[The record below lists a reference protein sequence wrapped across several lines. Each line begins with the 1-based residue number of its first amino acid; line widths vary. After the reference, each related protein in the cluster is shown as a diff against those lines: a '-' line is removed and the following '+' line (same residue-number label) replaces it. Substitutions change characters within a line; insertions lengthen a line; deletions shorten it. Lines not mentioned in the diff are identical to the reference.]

1 VNTNPQLPLYVDLD
15 GTVVRGDTLLESA
28 LQVLRRS
35 PLLLISMLVW
45 LCRGK
50 IYFKTQLANHVVP
63 SPEGLAYHEKFVD
76 FLREQKGAGRL
87 LYLYSAADERIVSAV
102 SKHLGLFDGH
112 LGTRA
117 LGSNLRGAAKL
128 RAIEEHAKSAGHA
141 KWAYAG
147 DSRVDIPIWRA
158 SHEILAVAVTSTVL
172 RSLTGMDKPLHV
184 FPGHPFSLRT
194 WVRSLRLVQ
203 WAKNLL
209 IFVPLL
215 ASHTS
220 APDRWLAAGLGFIA
234 LGLCASATY
243 LINDLLDLGSDRQH
257 RVKRLRP
264 LAAGKIPIPQAIG
277 VAVIFLFV
285 GLWLG
290 STIRADFAGLLG
302 LYCVVTLSYSLHLK
316 RIALVDVVVLASLYS
331 LRLFAGA
338 AAVMLP
344 LSNWLV
350 AFSAFIFLSLALA
363 KRCAE
368 LEEATES
375 PQSLSPGRGYL
386 VEDLAS
392 LRTMG
397 VASGLLSVLVLS
409 LYIDSN
415 NGRMLYAQPAWLWG
429 LCPLMMLWIMR
440 IWQQVGRRQLQGEDP
455 LQHALS
461 DAWSWYILAAML
473 ASILMAKGVWL

>member
-1 VNTNPQLPLYVDLD
+1 MNISSQLPLYVDLD

-28 LQVLRRS
+28 LQILRRK
-35 PLLLISMLVW
+35 PLLLLCMLGW
-45 LCRGK
+45 LLRGK
-50 IYFKTQLANHVVP
+50 TYFKTQLANRMI
-63 SPEGLAYHEKFVD
+63 PEPAALAYHEDFVA
-76 FLREQKGAGRL
+76 FLREQKSAGRL
-87 LYLYSAADERIVSAV
+87 MYLYSAADERIVATV
-102 SKHLGLFDGH
+102 SQYLGLFDGY
-112 LGTRA
+112 LGTRST
-117 LGSNLRGAAKL
+117 GNNLRGAAKL
-128 RAIEEHAKSAGHA
+128 SAIQQHAKDAGHTQ
-141 KWAYAG
+141 WAYAG
-147 DSRVDIPIWRA
+147 DSKVDIPIWQA
-158 SHEILAVAVTSTVL
+158 SHEIVAVAANASVMRAVSNLGKPL
-172 RSLTGMDKPLHV
+172 RS
-184 FPGHPFSLRT
+184 FPGYAFSFRT
-194 WVRSLRLVQ
+194 WIRSLRLVQ
-203 WAKNLL
+203 WAKNFL

-257 RVKRLRP
+257 RVKRSRP
-264 LAAGKIPIPQAIG
+264 LAAGKISIPHALG
-277 VAVIFLFV
+277 AAVVLLTA
-285 GLWLG
+285 GLWLA
-290 STIRADFAGLLG
+290 SAIRLDFLALLC

-316 RIALVDVVVLASLYS
+316 RIALVDVVILASLYS

-368 LEEATES
+368 LEEATEKS
-375 PQSLSPGRGYL
+375 QSLSPGRGYL

-392 LRTMG
+392 LRSMG

-415 NGRMLYAQPAWLWG
+415 NGRALYAQPAWLWG

-461 DAWSWYILAAML
+461 DVWSWYILAAMA
-473 ASILMAKGVWL
+473 ASVFMAKGVWL